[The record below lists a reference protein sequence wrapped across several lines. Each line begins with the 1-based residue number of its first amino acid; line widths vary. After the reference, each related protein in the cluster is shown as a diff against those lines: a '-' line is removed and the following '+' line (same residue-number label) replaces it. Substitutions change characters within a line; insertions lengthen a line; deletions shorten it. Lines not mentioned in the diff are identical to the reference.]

1 MQKLSTLPFM
11 LLVSLFLAGCAGNP
25 LVKTSKD
32 NQEIRFDTVKGG
44 IELSYASITGIAN
57 AVKASKDSGAM
68 SDQTASKI
76 KEQLQNS
83 LDATHEAKRLLD
95 VGDIE
100 GATIEIKSARLILE
114 VVKSSLARSGIN
126 LEDAQL

>member
-1 MQKLSTLPFM
+1 M
-11 LLVSLFLAGCAGNP
+11 
-25 LVKTSKD
+25 
-32 NQEIRFDTVKGG
+32 GG